1 MHVATSV
8 IEDQPL
14 RATPAEGETL
24 YEFSQSPLLER
35 QSRQESNARSY
46 PRRIPLA
53 LKKARGLLVE
63 DVEGRTFIDCL
74 AGAGTLALGHNHPVV
89 IEAIRQVLADE
100 LPLHTLDLTTPVK
113 DQFVQD
119 LFGLLPPALAAEA
132 KIQFC
137 GPTGTDAVEAALK
150 LVRTATG
157 RSTILSF
164 QGGYHGMSQGALG
177 LMGNLGP
184 KKPLG
189 AVLSTGVQF
198 LPYPYDYRC
207 PFGLGGEA
215 GVKANLHYLENLLND
230 PEGGVQLPAAV
241 IVEVV
246 QGEGGVVPADLDW
259 LRGLRRI
266 TEQAGVALIVDEI
279 QSGFARTGRMFAF
292 EHAGIVP
299 DVVVL
304 SKAIGGSLPLAV
316 VVYREWLDKWQ
327 PGAHAGTFRG
337 NQMAMAAGSAV
348 MRYLK
353 EHDLAAHAAA
363 MGERLAEHLRILQRD
378 YPQLGDIRGR
388 GADARGRDRRPSG
401 RGGCPRSSAD
411 RRRPG
416 LAGPARVPEAR
427 PDPRTGRPPRQRG
440 ALPAAADH
448 RRRTDRRGGP
458 AFRPRPR
465 RGAGRLIFPPG
476 FSLSN
481 ARAVLRAAVRSHQ
494 EQAMT
499 SVFDRDDIQFQ
510 VVVNHEEQYSIWPE
524 YKEIPQ
530 GWRAAGKSGLKKDCL
545 AYIEEVWTD
554 MRPLSLRQHMDKAAG

>member
-230 PEGGVQLPAAV
+230 PKGGVQLPAAV

-388 GADARGRDRRPSG
+388 GLMLGVEIVDPQGEADALGHPPTDGALASRVQRECLRRGLILELGGRHGSVVRFLPPLIIGAEQIDEVARRFARALG
-401 RGGCPRSSAD
+401 AA
-411 RRRPG
+411 
-416 LAGPARVPEAR
+416 LAG
-427 PDPRTGRPPRQRG
+427 
-440 ALPAAADH
+440 
-448 RRRTDRRGGP
+448 
-458 AFRPRPR
+458 
-465 RGAGRLIFPPG
+465 
-476 FSLSN
+476 
-481 ARAVLRAAVRSHQ
+481 
-494 EQAMT
+494 
-499 SVFDRDDIQFQ
+499 
-510 VVVNHEEQYSIWPE
+510 
-524 YKEIPQ
+524 
-530 GWRAAGKSGLKKDCL
+530 
-545 AYIEEVWTD
+545 
-554 MRPLSLRQHMDKAAG
+554 